1 MINLFKNLKKECSVL
16 SPVKGRCIPIEEVP
30 DNMFANKL
38 LGDGVAFVFEENE
51 VYIPCDGEVVMIAH
65 TKHAFGLKSKNGME
79 ILIHIGLDTV
89 TLNGEGFDV
98 LIKQGQQVKAGDKA
112 VIINQKL
119 MREKGINLIT
129 PMVITNSNEYE
140 LFNIING
147 SVKTGENILVSIKK

>member
-1 MINLFKNLKKECSVL
+1 MINLFKNFKKECIVL
-16 SPVKGRCIPIEEVP
+16 SPVNGKCIPIEEVP

-38 LGDGVAFVFEENE
+38 LGNGVAFIFEEND

-65 TKHAFGLKSKNGME
+65 TKHAFGLKCKNGME
-79 ILIHIGLDTV
+79 VLVHIGLDTV

-112 VIINQKL
+112 VIINQEL
-119 MREKGINLIT
+119 MRENGINLVT

-140 LFNIING
+140 LENIFNG
-147 SVKTGENILVSIKK
+147 FVKTGEYILHSSKK